1 MPNWV
6 SNVLVLKPE
15 DCKKIEAYMDMGKNE
30 DNPRLD
36 FEKIIPVPETVYRGD
51 LGLEK
56 KSGKWCA
63 PNMSLEEFREKYP
76 DGDWYN
82 WQVNHWGTKWNA
94 CETYYS
100 PAEEGDVYGTLEF
113 QTAWDLPT
121 PVMLGLHADKKV
133 DFVHYYTEE
142 SNAFIGA
149 YPYTDDTQ
157 YPMYLNDP
165 LGINHADAIYR
176 FVHGEGQYDWIL
188 RYQSERVDYFID
200 LCHTVLNK
208 CKAAHKNLAQ
218 KTLLKLVG
226 DTELMTR
233 ITNLL
238 KQLLDEKWQVEDGE
252 ISESLSQ
259 ELTTLLRDTEEA
271 IEKLHFT
278 AAEDTHATEGKS
290 DTYDLQL
297 VCRHVIQE
305 LRSQALDMTVGLS
318 RERANSIINTWV
330 KLEVL
335 EETRQS
341 NPVKVDI
348 DSVLGRR
355 YLFGHLLGQ
364 YSQECL
370 VSKLDTL
377 ENLPETPKLDVK
389 APRNLQSR
397 SEVISMI
404 DTAKAMLELY
414 DELGT
419 MSSQE
424 FMRLMQN
431 YVKTNL
437 FQLAIE
443 RVESLDSD
451 LRDEVKQCQRRIN
464 IVRFKNQVH
473 TGRQYR
479 F

>member
-6 SNVLVLKPE
+6 SNVMVLKPE
-15 DCKKIEAYMDMGKNE
+15 DCKKIEAFMEIGKSG
-30 DNPRLD
+30 DNHRLD

-51 LGLEK
+51 LTLEK

-63 PNMSLEEFREKYP
+63 PNMTLEEFREKYP

-94 CETYYS
+94 CETYYH
-100 PAEEGDVYGTLEF
+100 PAQEGDVYGTLEF

-121 PVMLGLHADKKV
+121 PIMVGLHLDRKV
-133 DFVHYYTEE
+133 EFIHYYTEE
-142 SNAFIGA
+142 SDAFIGA
-149 YPYTDDTQ
+149 YPYTDDVE

-165 LGINHADAIYR
+165 VGTNHADEIYR

-200 LCHTVLNK
+200 LCHMVLNK
-208 CKAAHKNLAQ
+208 HKAVQ
-218 KTLLKLVG
+218 KPFLKVVG
-226 DTELMTR
+226 DTELMTQ

-238 KQLLDEKWQVEDGE
+238 KQLLDEKWLVEDGE

-271 IEKLHFT
+271 IERLNFT
-278 AAEDTHATEGKS
+278 TSEDDEVKEGKS
-290 DTYDLQL
+290 DTYDLLL
-297 VCRHVIQE
+297 VCRYVIQE
-305 LRSQALDMTVGLS
+305 LRSQALDMSVGLS
-318 RERANSIINTWV
+318 RERANSIINAWA

-348 DSVLGRR
+348 DSVIGRR

-370 VSKLDTL
+370 VSKLDAL
-377 ENLPETPKLDVK
+377 MSLPETKKLNVK
-389 APRNLQSR
+389 SPTNIQGRN
-397 SEVISMI
+397 EVMSMI

-443 RVESLDSD
+443 RVESLDND
-451 LRDEVKQCQRRIN
+451 LRDEVTQCLRRIN
-464 IVRFKNQVH
+464 IVRFKNHVH